1 MNKSYMPIKFQNMPR
16 KNLAKN
22 QNAVGPQFCSDMRGV
37 QLHRQSSQSAAQY
50 GPSERK
56 LVCI

>member
-1 MNKSYMPIKFQNMPR
+1 MPIKFQNMPR
-16 KNLAKN
+16 KNLAKK
-22 QNAVGPQFCSDMRGV
+22 QNAVGPQFCSYMRGV